1 VPPAVSHSGVG
12 PWHAV
17 AFVAEHAPHAPLG
30 WHAVV
35 APPQS
40 ASPVHARQVFVL
52 VSHTG
57 FVPPH

>member
-1 VPPAVSHSGVG
+1 MPPVVSHSGVG
-12 PWHAV
+12 PAQAV
-17 AFVAEHAPHAPLG
+17 AFVPEHAPHAPLG
-30 WHAVV
+30 WHAAV

-40 ASPVHARQVFVL
+40 ASPEHARQVFVP